1 MKWIGAAACILF
13 YLAFGAVLF
22 LSPWTAFWSQN
33 FFFSRHASL
42 LAIGNNYFLRGAI
55 SGLGLANIW
64 MAFDAIHRIG
74 HSSEAA
80 IHTVK

>member
-1 MKWIGAAACILF
+1 MKWIGAVACILF

-22 LSPWTAFWSQN
+22 FSPWTGFWSQN
-33 FFFSRHASL
+33 FFFSRDTSL
-42 LAIGNNYFLRGAI
+42 LAIGHNYFVRGAI

-74 HSSEAA
+74 RSSGAA
-80 IHTVK
+80 IHTIK